1 MATALK
7 EDAIFLSI
15 VIPVFNEEKRL
26 PESLKL
32 IFDYCNDRSFSSEI
46 ILVDDGSTDNTKEI
60 ASETAFQYCQSQ
72 RVSFR
77 LISYQPNQGKGY
89 AIKTGMLA
97 SKGKL
102 ALFTDADLSTPI
114 TETEKLINMIKAGY
128 DIAIGSRYLPESFI
142 EIRQPL
148 YRRFMGRIFRWLV
161 NWLAVGDVKDT
172 QCGFK
177 LFKQEV
183 IFPIFSR
190 QRIYRFGFDVE
201 LLYIAQ
207 KLKYK
212 IAETPVRWRNS
223 PYSKVRPFLDST
235 SMFIDLLRIKL
246 IHRNEKYYNQ

>member
-1 MATALK
+1 MATTLK
-7 EDAIFLSI
+7 EDTVFLSI

-32 IFDYCNDRSFSSEI
+32 IFDYCNNSSFSSEI
-46 ILVDDGSTDNTKEI
+46 ILVDDGSLDNTKEI
-60 ASETAFQYCQSQ
+60 ASEIAFQYRQSQ
-72 RVSFR
+72 KVSFR

-128 DIAIGSRYLPESFI
+128 DIAIGSRYLPGSFI

-148 YRRFMGRIFRWLV
+148 YRRLMGRIFRWLV
-161 NWLAVGDVKDT
+161 NWLAISDIKDT

-177 LFKQEV
+177 LFKREV
-183 IFPIFSR
+183 IFSIFSR

-212 IAETPVRWRNS
+212 IAEIPIRWRNS
-223 PYSKVRPFLDST
+223 PDSKIRPISDSV
-235 SMFIDLLRIKL
+235 SMLKDLIRIRL
-246 IHRNEKYYNQ
+246 IHRNEKILS